1 MHIVDDCE
9 FAYNGY
15 DMHPEFQ
22 EQLIQYVTS
31 TTTLGDAERHLL
43 QTEKAKFVRPAYVF
57 ACGSALGLT
66 NDQLLNEAGAVEL
79 MHTGTLLHDDIID
92 GATERRGKASVNA
105 KYGNKLAILGG
116 DALFAQSL
124 ALLLNT
130 PQPEKAVGIAAKTL
144 MNITEAVAA
153 ELDTYQT
160 KAATKE
166 QLLEIVDGKTG
177 ALFALCGY
185 LAGLAGN
192 NIKAAEQ
199 FSHIGMLMGQV
210 FQINDD
216 IDDLEEDKRSN
227 VLTIPLLLGEE
238 AARAHVDSILGNI
251 RTAVESLEVTNSSK
265 QDLLSTVGATL
276 RMAL

>member
-1 MHIVDDCE
+1 
-9 FAYNGY
+9 
-15 DMHPEFQ
+15 MHPEFQ
-22 EQLIQYVTS
+22 QQLVQYISS

-57 ACGSALGLT
+57 ACGKALGLT
-66 NDQLLNEAGAVEL
+66 SDQLLNEASAVEL

-92 GATERRGKASVNA
+92 EAMERRGKESVNA

-130 PQPEKAVGIAAKTL
+130 PQPEKAVRIAAETL
-144 MNITEAVAA
+144 MDITEAVAA
-153 ELDTYQT
+153 ELDTYQS

-185 LAGLAGN
+185 LAGLAAN

-199 FSHIGMLMGQV
+199 FSRIGMHIGQV

-216 IDDLEEDKRSN
+216 IDDLEEDKQSN
-227 VLTIPLLLGEE
+227 VLTVPLLLGED
-238 AARAHVDSILGNI
+238 AARAHVDSIIDDI
-251 RTAVESLEVTNSSK
+251 RKTVESLEVANSSK
-265 QDLLSTVGATL
+265 QDLLSTVGVTL
-276 RMAL
+276 RMTI